1 MIHKLPKAEKE
12 VQYLKGKLRLYK
24 TTTTKKTSVLL

>member
-12 VQYLKGKLRLYK
+12 VQYLKGKVRLYK
-24 TTTTKKTSVLL
+24 TTTKKTSVLL